1 MLVGLAMVGRWLV
14 VLLEGLGVL
23 VEVDMLELVVELEG
37 EPYLVLKS
45 LIRLLALFVY
55 IMDKTGTAVNKVKT
69 LLKYFVRLTF
79 P

>member
-1 MLVGLAMVGRWLV
+1 MLVGLAMVGRWMV

-37 EPYLVLKS
+37 EPNN
-45 LIRLLALFVY
+45 
-55 IMDKTGTAVNKVKT
+55 TAVTSWQVSFI
-69 LLKYFVRLTF
+69 YFVRLTF